1 MHTKAH
7 QPLCVVLEPSRMG
20 AAIAVVLHGLAI
32 VAALDAPGPWL
43 AGGLLGLVLLSAW
56 HSARHWR
63 GGGAKGVRA
72 IGRDGAGSWWLETG
86 VGERLE
92 VTLGGT
98 PLVSRILI
106 ALSLSAGVRR
116 WHLAL
121 LPDAA
126 EPDSLRRLRAA
137 LRAGA

>member
-1 MHTKAH
+1 VHHKTH
-7 QPLCVVLEPSRMG
+7 QPVFVTLRPSRIG
-20 AAIAVVLHGLAI
+20 AAVAI
-32 VAALDAPGPWL
+32 VVHALATLAALDAPGPWL

-72 IGRDGAGSWWLETG
+72 VGRDGAGSWWLETG
-86 VGERLE
+86 AGERVE

-106 ALSLSAGVRR
+106 GVSLSAGARR

-121 LPDAA
+121 LPDAT